1 MKKYLFLSLI
11 AASFLNAEVLVY
23 GPGGPAPVMKELALK
38 FEEKTKEKV
47 VVTAGPTSSW
57 FKKARKDA
65 DLIFSGNTSMMDG
78 FIKRI
83 PSLNLEDSVVLNTRP
98 SGIIVRP
105 NNPKN
110 IKSFEDILKDNVN
123 VMVVDGAGQVGLYE
137 DMALKNGKRENLV
150 KLRKNIKVYAKNS
163 KAAVDEW
170 NNNPNIDALIIWS
183 HWAKALGD
191 DKALFIK
198 DKNAVIYRA
207 AEIAPTKKG
216 LENKKALEF
225 VDFIKSKEAQKVWKK
240 YTWKEVK

>member
-1 MKKYLFLSLI
+1 MYFLSLV
-11 AASFLNAEVLVY
+11 AASFLNAEVLIY

-47 VVTAGPTSSW
+47 VVTAGPTPSW

-83 PSLNLEDSVVLNTRP
+83 PSLNLEDLVVLNARP

-137 DMALKNGKRENLV
+137 DMALKDGKRENLV

-163 KAAVDEW
+163 KIAIDEW
-170 NNNPNIDALIIWS
+170 NNNPNIDTLIIWS
-183 HWAKALGD
+183 HWAKVLG
-191 DKALFIK
+191 DKALFVEDEK
-198 DKNAVIYRA
+198 AAVYCT
-207 AEIAPTKKG
+207 AEIIPTKKG
-216 LENKKALEF
+216 LQNKQALEF
-225 VDFIKSKEAQKVWKK
+225 VKFIQSKEAQKIWKK
-240 YTWKEVK
+240 HAWNEVE